1 MSFQSPHLLWLLV
14 PLLLLFSW
22 ELARHTAR
30 AAATFP
36 KIARAWAGA
45 FHVSLGARHTTAE
58 NRPRIW
64 LWFGLAFGIV
74 ALAHPQWGVI
84 EEQVFD
90 QSREVLIAV
99 DLSKSMLAQD
109 VKPSRLDR
117 SKLLIQSLLDGL
129 KGERVGLVVF
139 AGTAFLQSPLSSDYE
154 ILREFLP
161 AMGPDYLPEGGTN
174 YRSLLDTAI
183 QAFGTSTADR
193 YLIILSDGEATDED
207 WKPLVEQLKAKG
219 IRVIGLG
226 VGTAQGSFI
235 PDAGGGFVKDE
246 RGAVVLARLN
256 SSTLQELAQV
266 TGGAYSDAS
275 SWIDLSALL
284 KKTVEAGTKGDF
296 SEKNT
301 ARKVERFQWFLAPGL
316 LLLLISFWAE
326 FPVRPRERALPLG
339 KVPVRQKGLGEPPK
353 LAAAVAFFAA
363 LLGLSTL
370 GIPSRANAETLPIPP
385 AAETSPAPEE
395 SPAAS
400 FKKPLIATAVR
411 LANQS
416 SLSAKDYAE
425 LAETTVTY
433 GQRLKSVQQRAPEK
447 TITDALEAVD
457 AGEKLDAKAAE
468 WSRLRQELQELLKK
482 EEPPKDEKKKDEDK
496 KDQDQKK
503 QDQQKNQQ
511 QQNQDKNQQND
522 QNKEKSD
529 QQKQDEQK
537 QQQQDQQQQ
546 QQNQKQ
552 QNQQDAFGDMKD
564 KQDQKAQP
572 KPQPPPSGTQKVGGQ
587 QDKKSDEQKDPELA
601 LPLQKLE
608 QVRNQD
614 SPAKLQQIMQGQ
626 QQQKKPGTPGKDW

>member
-1 MSFQSPHLLWLLV
+1 MSFYAPHLLWLLV

-22 ELARHTAR
+22 ELARHTSR

-45 FHVSLGARHTTAE
+45 FNVSLGAQHTTAE

-74 ALAHPQWGVI
+74 ALARPQWGVI

-161 AMGPDYLPEGGTN
+161 SMGPDYLPEGGTN
-174 YRSLLDTAI
+174 YRSLLENSI

-193 YLIILSDGEATDED
+193 YLIILSDGEATDDD

-226 VGTAQGSFI
+226 VGTAQGAFI

-266 TGGAYSDAS
+266 TGGAYSEAS
-275 SWIDLSALL
+275 SWIDLSGLL

-339 KVPVRQKGLGEPPK
+339 KAPARPKEVGTPPK
-353 LAAAVAFFAA
+353 LAAALAFTAA
-363 LLGLSTL
+363 LFWLSSL
-370 GIPSRANAETLPIPP
+370 AVP
-385 AAETSPAPEE
+385 APLHAATSPAVPTAAAPAAPEE
-395 SPAAS
+395 APAETFS
-400 FKKPLIATAVR
+400 KPLVTTIAR
-411 LANQS
+411 LSEQPTI
-416 SLSAKDYAE
+416 SAKDYSE
-425 LAETTVTY
+425 LAQTTITY
-433 GQRLKSVQQRAPEK
+433 GQRLKSAQQRAPEK
-447 TITDALEAVD
+447 TINDALQAVD
-457 AGEKLDAKAAE
+457 AGEKLDTKAAD
-468 WSRLRQELQELLKK
+468 WPKLREDLQALLKK
-482 EEPPKDEKKKDEDK
+482 EEPPKDQKKKDEDK

-522 QNKEKSD
+522 KDKEKSD

-537 QQQQDQQQQ
+537 QPQQDQPSQQD
-546 QQNQKQ
+546 QKK

-572 KPQPPPSGTQKVGGQ
+572 KPQPPPAGTQKVGGQ

-626 QQQKKPGTPGKDW
+626 QQQKKPATPGKDW